1 MNTLILIVNI
11 FLAFF
16 LAFQAGQIKAMID
29 IDKIEGKTPE
39 KKAYFFIIAD
49 TLISIYLIISIYGQ
63 GLSHV
68 VS

>member
-16 LAFQAGQIKAMID
+16 LAFQAGQIKAMVD

-39 KKAYFFIIAD
+39 KKAYFFIVAD

-63 GLSHV
+63 GLSHA
-68 VS
+68 